1 MIYRHFTKTILAAVL
16 SLTLFLTGC
25 GGSLLLESGSD
36 AAEGVSGNSEAEE
49 SVSIEDTG
57 NEDNEGTSSEEDAL
71 PEAGGQEDSSGSEA
85 GPENS
90 DPVPE
95 ESEEEK
101 EIPVIAP
108 ESFTVREDMEIT
120 FDPSWTYGEFS
131 VINSGTAK
139 LYYSHAAAPKDITVC
154 INAGHGTRGGSN
166 VKTQCHPDG
175 TPKVTGG
182 TTAAGETRAVA
193 VSTGMDFADGTPE
206 RAGNLALALIVKD
219 KLLEDGY
226 NVLMIR
232 ETDDV
237 QLDNIAR
244 TLIANEYADCHIAIH
259 YDSTSSDKGAYFMSV
274 PNVSSYR
281 AMEPVASHW
290 EEHDRLGQSI
300 IEGLRS
306 AGAKVMGEGS
316 IEMDLTQT
324 SYSTVPSIDLE
335 VGDKTSDRSEETLN
349 TLADGIVAG
358 VNIFFKQKPAAGG
371 EPSPAD
377 STESSPAEG

>member
-154 INAGHGTRGGSN
+154 INAGHGTQEDRTSR
-166 VKTQCHPDG
+166 PSAIR
-175 TPKVTGG
+175 TGRRKSR
-182 TTAAGETRAVA
+182 AAPPL
-193 VSTGMDFADGTPE
+193 PE
-206 RAGNLALALIVKD
+206 RPERSLSPPEWISLTARR
-219 KLLEDGY
+219 
-226 NVLMIR
+226 R
-232 ETDDV
+232 EP
-237 QLDNIAR
+237 
-244 TLIANEYADCHIAIH
+244 AI
-259 YDSTSSDKGAYFMSV
+259 
-274 PNVSSYR
+274 
-281 AMEPVASHW
+281 W
-290 EEHDRLGQSI
+290 
-300 IEGLRS
+300 
-306 AGAKVMGEGS
+306 
-316 IEMDLTQT
+316 
-324 SYSTVPSIDLE
+324 
-335 VGDKTSDRSEETLN
+335 
-349 TLADGIVAG
+349 
-358 VNIFFKQKPAAGG
+358 
-371 EPSPAD
+371 PSP
-377 STESSPAEG
+377 SS